1 MTLFDLC
8 RPHATLSIV
17 GTAKNVGKTTC
28 LNHLIDRYEAQGVR
42 MGLTSVGRDG
52 EDIDVVTDRPK
63 PRITP
68 PPGTLVATAATS
80 AKRSQARLR
89 EVAKTPFRT
98 AIGPVGIYEVLG
110 PGQVEVAGPVTVQD
124 TVALVRILRQHGA
137 RQVFVDGA
145 IDRRASASGAVADG
159 VVLATGLSLS
169 DDPAEV
175 VAHTVAQTRFLSLEA
190 APYAGLPEETGVL
203 TLAGDFLPWQGST
216 VLEQGEELVRWMPED
231 ARCLVLQGALTEGV
245 AKQLLKR
252 EQKELDV
259 VVPDGTHLLVQ
270 PETFDRLLG
279 RGVRFHAARPI
290 RLVAVTVNP
299 TSPFGAAVE
308 PDSFLAMMRERLNP
322 IPVLDV
328 VHNQGRLST

>member
-28 LNHLIDRYEAQGVR
+28 LNHLIARYEAHGVR

-52 EDIDVVTDRPK
+52 EDLDAVTDRPK

-68 PPGTLVATAATS
+68 PPGTLVATAALS

-89 EVAKTPFRT
+89 EIATTPFRT
-98 AIGPVGIYEVLG
+98 AIGPVGLYEVLG
-110 PGQVEVAGPVTVQD
+110 PGFVEVAGPVTVQD
-124 TVALVRILRQHGA
+124 TADLIALLRRHGA

-159 VVLATGLSLS
+159 VVLATGLSFHC
-169 DDPAEV
+169 DPAEV
-175 VAHTVAQTRFLSLEA
+175 AAHTAAQVRYLSLEA
-190 APYAGLPEETGVL
+190 PPHAGLPPETGA
-203 TLAGDFLPWQGST
+203 LAADGSFLAWEGPT
-216 VLEQGEELVRWMPED
+216 VLEQGEALVRWLPPD

-252 EQKELDV
+252 EPIDV
-259 VVPDGTHLLVQ
+259 VVPDGTHLLL
-270 PETFDRLLG
+270 PSATFERLVE
-279 RGVRFHAARPI
+279 RGGSFYALRPI
-290 RLVAVTVNP
+290 HLVAVTLNP
-299 TSPFGAAVE
+299 TSPDGAAVD
-308 PDSFLAMMRERLNP
+308 PDAFLALMRERLNP
-322 IPVLDV
+322 LPVLDV
-328 VHNQGRLST
+328 VLSQGRLAT

>member
-28 LNHLIDRYEAQGVR
+28 LNHLIERYEAQGVR

-52 EDIDVVTDRPK
+52 EDIDVITDRPK

-68 PPGTLVATAATS
+68 PPGTLVATAALS

-110 PGQVEVAGPVTVQD
+110 PGQVEVAGPVTIQD
-124 TVALVRILRQHGA
+124 TVALIRILREHGA

-145 IDRRASASGAVADG
+145 IDRRASASGEVADG
-159 VVLATGLSLS
+159 VVLATGLSFS
-169 DDPAEV
+169 EDPAEV
-175 VAHTVAQTRFLSLEA
+175 AAHTVAQTRYLSLEA
-190 APYAGLPEETGVL
+190 APYADLPEATGVID
-203 TLAGDFLPWQGST
+203 AEGAFRAWAGST
-216 VLEQGEELVRWMPED
+216 VLEQGEELVQWLPQD
-231 ARCLVLQGALTEGV
+231 ARCLVLQGALTEKI

-252 EQKELDV
+252 EQALDV
-259 VVPDGTHLLVQ
+259 VVPDGTHLLLQ
-270 PETFDRLLG
+270 PETFDRLSE
-279 RGVRFHAARPI
+279 RGVRFYASRPI
-290 RLVAVTVNP
+290 RLVAVTINP
-299 TSPFGAAVE
+299 TSPFGAAVD
-308 PDSFLAMMRERLNP
+308 PDAFLTMMRERLNP

-328 VHNQGRLST
+328 VLNQGRLST

>member
-8 RPHATLSIV
+8 RPHATLAIV

-52 EDIDVVTDRPK
+52 EDIDALTDRPK

-68 PPGTLVATAATS
+68 PPGTLVATAALS
-80 AKRSQARLR
+80 AKRSLARLQ

-98 AIGPVGIYEVLG
+98 AIGPVGIYEVQS

-124 TVALVRILRQHGA
+124 TVELIRILRAHGA

-145 IDRRASASGAVADG
+145 IDRRASASGEVADG
-159 VVLATGLSLS
+159 VVLATGLSYS
-169 DDPAEV
+169 EDPAEV
-175 VAHTVAQTRFLSLEA
+175 AAHTVGQTRYLSLA
-190 APYAGLPEETGVL
+190 ASPYADLPTETGAL
-203 TLAGDFLPWQGST
+203 MAQGDFLPWPGST
-216 VLEQGEELVRWMPED
+216 VIEQGEALVGWLPKD
-231 ARCLVLQGALTEGV
+231 ARSLMLQGALTEGV
-245 AKQLLKR
+245 ARQLLR
-252 EQKELDV
+252 GDRQALDV
-259 VVPDGTHLLVQ
+259 VVPDGTHLLLQ
-270 PETFDRLLG
+270 PETFDRLTE
-279 RGVRFHAARPI
+279 RGVRFFASRPI

-299 TSPFGAAVE
+299 TSPYGAAVD
-308 PDSFLAMMRERLNP
+308 PDAFLTMMRERLNP

-328 VHNQGRLST
+328 VLNQGRLST

>member
-1 MTLFDLC
+1 MTLFDRC

-28 LNHLIDRYEAQGVR
+28 LNHLIERYEAQGVR

-52 EDIDVVTDRPK
+52 EDLDVITDRPK

-68 PPGTLVATAATS
+68 PPGTLVATAALS
-80 AKRSQARLR
+80 AKRSTARLR

-124 TVALVRILRQHGA
+124 TAALVGILREHGA

-145 IDRRASASGAVADG
+145 IDRRASASGRVADG

-169 DDPAEV
+169 EDPEEV
-175 VAHTVAQTRFLSLEA
+175 AAHTVMQTRLLSLEA
-190 APYAGLPEETGVL
+190 PPRADLPTETGAV
-203 TLAGDFLPWQGST
+203 TAAGDFLPWPAST
-216 VLEQGEELVRWMPED
+216 VLEQGELFARWLPED
-231 ARCLVLQGALTEGV
+231 VRCLVLQGALTEGV

-252 EQKELDV
+252 DLPDLDV
-259 VVPDGTHLLVQ
+259 VVPDGTHLLLQ
-270 PETFDRLLG
+270 PGTFDRLIE
-279 RGVRFHAARPI
+279 RGVRLYASRPI
-290 RLVAVTVNP
+290 QLVAVTVNP
-299 TSPFGAAVE
+299 TSPWGAKVDPEA
-308 PDSFLAMMRERLNP
+308 FLAMMRARLSP

-328 VHNQGRLST
+328 VLNQGRVST